1 MDSEHR
7 VKKRKLKGISSSDFN
22 QVPRNNHAVARA
34 PHEDGDSDESVALPS
49 EAAAGDETSTATFQ
63 GLGIIE
69 SLCDACTALGYKTPT
84 PIQKEAIPLALQGR
98 DLIGLAQTGS
108 GKTAAFALP
117 VLQGQSFESNIS
129 YALLT
134 GFQHSWRNRNH
145 TSPSSSPQP
154 ANSPIKSPKPS
165 KHSAPSSTCDVP
177 SSSEAWK
184 WSLNPSPWAKN
195 RTSS

>member
-7 VKKRKLKGISSSDFN
+7 FRKRKLKGTSSEFN
-22 QVPRNNHAVARA
+22 HVPRKKHAVARA
-34 PHEDGDSDESVALPS
+34 PHENEDGHESVALPS
-49 EAAAGDETSTATFQ
+49 EVAAGNETSTLTFKE
-63 GLGIIE
+63 LGIIE
-69 SLCDACTALGYKTPT
+69 SLCEACTALGYKTPT

-117 VLQGQSFESNIS
+117 VLQGRSFEFIIS
-129 YALLT
+129 YSVLT
-134 GFQHSWRNRNH
+134 GFQHSWRSHNH
-145 TSPSSSPQP
+145 TFPSSSPQP
-154 ANSPIKSPKPS
+154 ANSPIKSLKPS

-184 WSLNPSPWAKN
+184 WSPNPSPWARN